1 MKQRIGIVVFLSVFL
16 VINFTIKTNAEIS
29 DNNLYINEEY
39 GFQINFPLGWE
50 LKDGSGIH
58 AIKKAIDGKGTSIT
72 VFVYDIYQEAFTN
85 DQRASL
91 NRKDMDFSEYSDKE
105 IEEFLDDYYA
115 KTESQYSNVHLL
127 KKCIRYV
134 DNKRTGY
141 FKYSFTYKTEDRVF
155 DMTIS
160 NYLVLKNG
168 YLFLFGGGALSSAFI
183 EKEPIIDETCST
195 FRIIGGKEEVSENIP
210 VDENLGTLAS
220 LFMASL
226 VVGIIL
232 TWGIGILFPL
242 FLRYL
247 IYKKPLSKS
256 IAIIIA
262 VTQFVLQLVLAMFMG
277 SQSKTHFSLLI
288 IAWISYSILTR
299 GNNERNR
306 KGETISNDNS
316 LLDR

>member
-115 KTESQYSNVHLL
+115 KTGVEQ
-127 KKCIRYV
+127 
-134 DNKRTGY
+134 
-141 FKYSFTYKTEDRVF
+141 
-155 DMTIS
+155 
-160 NYLVLKNG
+160 
-168 YLFLFGGGALSSAFI
+168 
-183 EKEPIIDETCST
+183 
-195 FRIIGGKEEVSENIP
+195 
-210 VDENLGTLAS
+210 
-220 LFMASL
+220 
-226 VVGIIL
+226 
-232 TWGIGILFPL
+232 
-242 FLRYL
+242 
-247 IYKKPLSKS
+247 
-256 IAIIIA
+256 
-262 VTQFVLQLVLAMFMG
+262 
-277 SQSKTHFSLLI
+277 
-288 IAWISYSILTR
+288 
-299 GNNERNR
+299 
-306 KGETISNDNS
+306 
-316 LLDR
+316 

>member
-1 MKQRIGIVVFLSVFL
+1 
-16 VINFTIKTNAEIS
+16 
-29 DNNLYINEEY
+29 
-39 GFQINFPLGWE
+39 
-50 LKDGSGIH
+50 
-58 AIKKAIDGKGTSIT
+58 
-72 VFVYDIYQEAFTN
+72 
-85 DQRASL
+85 
-91 NRKDMDFSEYSDKE
+91 
-105 IEEFLDDYYA
+105 
-115 KTESQYSNVHLL
+115 
-127 KKCIRYV
+127 
-134 DNKRTGY
+134 
-141 FKYSFTYKTEDRVF
+141 
-155 DMTIS
+155 
-160 NYLVLKNG
+160 
-168 YLFLFGGGALSSAFI
+168 
-183 EKEPIIDETCST
+183 
-195 FRIIGGKEEVSENIP
+195 
-210 VDENLGTLAS
+210 
-220 LFMASL
+220 MASL